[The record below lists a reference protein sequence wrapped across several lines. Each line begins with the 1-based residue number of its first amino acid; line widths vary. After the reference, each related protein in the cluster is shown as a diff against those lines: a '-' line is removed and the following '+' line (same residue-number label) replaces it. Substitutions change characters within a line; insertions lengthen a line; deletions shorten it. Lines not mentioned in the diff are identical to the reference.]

1 MHFSKYLDV
10 GGDYM
15 PLEFTA
21 SSLFTT
27 LSETFTSVVG
37 SLTGNP
43 ISLVIIGC
51 AVGIPMLGAV
61 LALFGRRG

>member
-1 MHFSKYLDV
+1 
-10 GGDYM
+10 M
-15 PLEFTA
+15 PLDFTA

-37 SLTGNP
+37 ILTGNP
-43 ISLVIIGC
+43 VTLVIIGC
-51 AVGIPMLGAV
+51 AVGIPILGAV